1 MQIVQKN
8 KEGAGRIRK
17 KEKTQIIQQGR
28 KKYFTEDDDINILK
42 ISLSNVMDSK
52 GIGDFFVKEHK

>member
-1 MQIVQKN
+1 MQIVHKN

-28 KKYFTEDDDINILK
+28 KKYFSEDDDINILK